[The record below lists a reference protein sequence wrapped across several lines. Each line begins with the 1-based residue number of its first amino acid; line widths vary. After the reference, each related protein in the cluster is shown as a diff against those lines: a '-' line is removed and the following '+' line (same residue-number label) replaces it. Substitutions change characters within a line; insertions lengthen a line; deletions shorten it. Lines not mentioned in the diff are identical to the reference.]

1 MKYELVEELWDLY
14 KQRQLAQGVNP
25 LLSADARQKRMK
37 ELENPDIHNEIERIQ
52 DASRKM
58 WAEFDS
64 YDKERKDIQAKIDEL
79 TKPTGVIV
87 REVVEHESTWLS
99 ILIEDLGLG
108 FQAWMDASYDS
119 DYDDWYFDWNQDIF
133 FTDDLNDVAQM
144 LTQENSY
151 MWEEARDACYE
162 AINTTQTK
170 S

>member
-14 KQRQLAQGVNP
+14 KQRQLTQATNP

-52 DASRKM
+52 DASKKM

-64 YDKERKDIQAKIDEL
+64 YDQERKDIQHKIDEL

-87 REVVEHESTWLS
+87 REVVEHESTWFS

-119 DYDDWYFDWNQDIF
+119 AYNDWDFCWNQDIF
-133 FTDDLNDVAQM
+133 FTDDPADVAQM
-144 LTQENSY
+144 LTQENCY
-151 MWEEARDACYE
+151 MWEEAEGACYE
-162 AINTTQTK
+162 AIYTTQSK

>member
-1 MKYELVEELWDLY
+1 MRTELVDQLWDLY
-14 KQRQLAQGVNP
+14 KQRQLAEGANP
-25 LLSADARQKRMK
+25 LRSADARQKRMK

-52 DASRKM
+52 DSSRKM
-58 WAEFDS
+58 WTE
-64 YDKERKDIQAKIDEL
+64 YELLDKERKDIQTQIDEL

-87 REVVEHESTWLS
+87 REVIEHESTWLS

-133 FTDDLNDVAQM
+133 FTDDLEDVAQM
-144 LTQENSY
+144 LCQENSY